1 VVAGLLFIRS
11 LSDGVASEMTAST
24 AYFIEPIPDSIL
36 DSSMGLALMK
46 NEWMVPVVLMEDHL
60 SVPAYIIFIQM
71 GFEIGTPFQGRI
83 QI

>member
-1 VVAGLLFIRS
+1 
-11 LSDGVASEMTAST
+11 
-24 AYFIEPIPDSIL
+24 
-36 DSSMGLALMK
+36 MGLALMK